1 MEQLHQGVFL
11 ETAFSV
17 TGFILVSMVVI
28 AYKLTVGASLSLLMV
43 TPYGRLSVRGK
54 SAILQ

>member
-11 ETAFSV
+11 ETAFIV

-28 AYKLTVGASLSLLMV
+28 AYKLTVGASLSLQMV

>member
-1 MEQLHQGVFL
+1 MEQLHLGVFL
-11 ETAFSV
+11 ETAFIA

-28 AYKLTVGASLSLLMV
+28 VYKLTVEASLSLQMV
-43 TPYGRLSVRGK
+43 IPYGRLSVRGK

>member
-11 ETAFSV
+11 ETAFIV

-43 TPYGRLSVRGK
+43 TPYGRLFVRGK